1 MTNERIA
8 ATAAAGQL
16 AFVVFLLVP
25 RAAELG
31 FGLSALLVVLSS
43 ILTGWFAT
51 IATHHFGVEDPWHE
65 LGLDP
70 AWDTALDDLSA

>member
-16 AFVVFLLVP
+16 ALVVFLLVP
-25 RAAELG
+25 QAPTLG
-31 FGLSALLVVLSS
+31 LGLTVALAIVSSVAVALVANTV
-43 ILTGWFAT
+43 A
-51 IATHHFGVEDPWHE
+51 HHFSQDDPWRE

-70 AWDTALDDLSA
+70 AWDTAMDDLTA